1 MAENEKIC
9 PTKMQSFSHLQLK
22 WHFIS
27 LNFKDYM
34 KNVIIRDLTS
44 GFFFV
49 SDLSIFISK
58 ISTENNKL

>member
-1 MAENEKIC
+1 MTENENIC

-44 GFFFV
+44 GFFV

-58 ISTENNKL
+58 ISTENNRL